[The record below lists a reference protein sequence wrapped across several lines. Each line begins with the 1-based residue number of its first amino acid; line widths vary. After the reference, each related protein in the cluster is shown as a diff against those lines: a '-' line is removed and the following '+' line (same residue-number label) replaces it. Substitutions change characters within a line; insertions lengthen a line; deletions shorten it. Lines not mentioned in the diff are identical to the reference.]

1 METNSNSLKEINR
14 RRFLKIAAAL
24 TAMAYVPVF
33 GQSAKTDK
41 WGSLLPTRKLGK
53 TGLDVTMFTLGGGP
67 YNINTQDE
75 EAILETAFKGGCRFF
90 ETAKAYGTEP
100 AFGKLL
106 EPYRKEIIL
115 STKSGAFD
123 AETLN
128 RDLDASLKA
137 LRTDYLDIYLMHNV
151 STMDSLKRK
160 IDGGVYDAMLK
171 AKQEGK
177 VRHIGFSGHSDCKV
191 NSYLIDM
198 KLPDLEVMLV
208 PVNVIDPVK
217 DSFIINT
224 LPTAIENNI
233 GIMAMKPL
241 GGGAM
246 IGADIT
252 WGQGKGTKRPRVIPE
267 IIGMKDAQHFVYSMP
282 VSTVSFGCTS
292 VAQVEEDI
300 ALAKNYTL
308 MTKSE
313 QETLIKRVTE
323 IAQNNFLEHYKGTR

>member
-1 METNSNSLKEINR
+1 MEKNYGSQHEINR

-41 WGSLLPTRKLGK
+41 WGSVLPTRKLGK
-53 TGLDVTMFTLGGGP
+53 TGLDVTIFTLGGGP
-67 YNINTQDE
+67 YNTNMQGE
-75 EAILETAFKGGCRFF
+75 EAIVEAAFKGGCRFF
-90 ETAKAYGTEP
+90 ETAKAYRTEP
-100 AFGKLL
+100 AFGKVL
-106 EPYRKEIIL
+106 EPYRKEIVL

-151 STMDSLKRK
+151 STMESLKRK
-160 IDGGVYDAMLK
+160 LDGGVFDAMLK
-171 AKQEGK
+171 AKEEGK
-177 VRHIGFSGHSDCKV
+177 IRHIGFSGHSDYKV
-191 NSYLIDM
+191 NSHLIDK

-217 DSFIINT
+217 DSFILNT
-224 LPTAIENNI
+224 LPTAIDNNI

-246 IGADIT
+246 MGADIT
-252 WGQGKGTKRPRVIPE
+252 WGEGKGKKRPRVIPD

-282 VSTVSFGCTS
+282 VSTVSYGCTS
-292 VAQVEEDI
+292 VEQVEEDI
-300 ALAKNYTL
+300 SLARNYTL

>member
-1 METNSNSLKEINR
+1 MEKNSNPQHEINR
-14 RRFLKIAAAL
+14 RKFMKMAATL
-24 TAMAYVPVF
+24 TAMAYIPVF
-33 GQSAKTDK
+33 EPINKTDR
-41 WGSLLPTRKLGK
+41 WGYVLPTRKLGK

-67 YNINTQDE
+67 YNTNMQGE
-75 EAILETAFKGGCRFF
+75 EAIVEAAFKGGCRFF
-90 ETAKAYGTEP
+90 ETAKAYRTEP
-100 AFGKLL
+100 AFGNVL

-128 RDLDASLKA
+128 RDLDASLKG
-137 LRTDYLDIYLMHNV
+137 LKTDYLDIYLMHNV
-151 STMDSLKRK
+151 STLESLKRK
-160 IDGGVYDAMLK
+160 LDGGVYDAMLK

-177 VRHIGFSGHSDCKV
+177 IRHIGFSGHSDYKV

-224 LPTAIENNI
+224 LPKAIENNI
-233 GIMAMKPL
+233 GIMAMKPV

-246 IGADIT
+246 VGADIT
-252 WGQGKGTKRPRVIPE
+252 WGKGKGTKRPIIIPD
-267 IIGMKDAQHFVYSMP
+267 IISMKEAQHFVYSMP
-282 VSTVSFGCTS
+282 IGTASFGCTS
-292 VAQVEEDI
+292 IAQVEEDI
-300 ALAKNYTL
+300 ALAKSYTT

-313 QETLIKRVTE
+313 QEALIKRVTD
-323 IAQNNFLEHYKGTR
+323 IAQNNFLEHYKGTL

>member
-1 METNSNSLKEINR
+1 MKKNSDHQQEINR
-14 RRFLKIAAAL
+14 RKFLKMAATLA
-24 TAMAYVPVF
+24 AMAYVPAF
-33 GQSAKTDK
+33 EPTIKSDR
-41 WGSLLPTRKLGK
+41 WGSVLPTRKLGK

-67 YNINTQDE
+67 YNTNMQGE
-75 EAILETAFKGGCRFF
+75 EAIVEAAFKGGCRFF
-90 ETAKAYGTEP
+90 ETAKAYRTEP
-100 AFGKLL
+100 AFGNVL

-151 STMDSLKRK
+151 STMESLKRK
-160 IDGGVYDAMLK
+160 LDGGVFDAMLK
-171 AKQEGK
+171 AKEEGK
-177 VRHIGFSGHSDCKV
+177 IRHIGFSGHSDCKV

-224 LPTAIENNI
+224 LPTAIDNNI

-246 IGADIT
+246 MGADIT
-252 WGQGKGTKRPRVIPE
+252 WGEGKGKKRPRVIPD

-282 VSTVSFGCTS
+282 VSTVSYGCTS
-292 VAQVEEDI
+292 VEQVEEDI

-308 MTKSE
+308 MTKSD
-313 QETLIKRVTE
+313 QDALIKKVTD
-323 IAQNNFLEHYKGTR
+323 IAKNNFLEHYKGTL